1 MILSCFTSE
10 WCLFSVTPKQIPVG
24 VLLLAEET
32 NVMVLSQHH
41 TGPDANS
48 LCQSICAELGHWI
61 GIWQATLEAA
71 GRVFLKAGVSPGVT
85 ERGQNREQVSLLQ
98 RQQHG
103 CVWARVSMCALT
115 CGRWRSGGNAFE
127 FNAEWKRQQLLSET
141 PALCIVVIYCSL
153 EQWSCSG
160 WVGYSS
166 RPHQLLQPSSKLME
180 ASWSYVIGKTTVLI
194 LIIN

>member
-24 VLLLAEET
+24 VLLLAEEA

-85 ERGQNREQVSLLQ
+85 ERGQNRFLCSSASSTAVCEHECRCVHSLAGDGEVVGTPSSSMQ
-98 RQQHG
+98 SEKGSSCWVKRQH
-103 CVWARVSMCALT
+103 CALLSYIVL
-115 CGRWRSGGNAFE
+115 WNSEAVH
-127 FNAEWKRQQLLSET
+127 AESDT
-141 PALCIVVIYCSL
+141 PHGLTNF
-153 EQWSCSG
+153 
-160 WVGYSS
+160 YS
-166 RPHQLLQPSSKLME
+166 QTSKLME
-180 ASWSYVIGKTTVLI
+180 APWSYVVGKTTVLI